1 MARITTSNE
10 MNADHRIQEAM
21 NKVAE
26 ENYRKAVSDN
36 RDCSIPYADTVCG
49 RDCETEH
56 RKNRSKISTILRNIA
71 TMLRRDKW
79 TDTSKAR

>member
-1 MARITTSNE
+1 
-10 MNADHRIQEAM
+10 M

-26 ENYRKAVSDN
+26 ENYRKAASDN
-36 RDCSIPYADTVCG
+36 RDCSIPYTDAVCR

-56 RKNRSKISTILRNIA
+56 RKNRSKISTVLKTIA

-79 TDTSKAR
+79 TNTSKAR